1 MDDLTGLSRRERQIM
16 DAVFRLERATATQVV
31 ENIPDPPSRTAVRT
45 LLAILENKGHLRHAK
60 VGREYVYEAT
70 RQRARAGQS
79 ALRRVVDTFFGGSLQ
94 TAVAAHLA
102 DPDARLTQDELGK
115 LARLVRDA
123 RKGTKK

>member
-45 LLAILENKGHLRHAK
+45 ILTILEDKGHLAHVKA
-60 VGREYVYEAT
+60 GREYVYMAT
-70 RQRARAGQS
+70 RPRKRAGQS
-79 ALRRVVDTFFGGSLQ
+79 ALRRVVDTFFGGSLG

-102 DPDARLTQDELGK
+102 DPDAKLSQDELHE
-115 LARLVRDA
+115 LARLVREA
-123 RKGTKK
+123 KKGAKR